1 MAKLKKCVTPGM
13 SEFDLADLN
22 AAKYNPRT
30 ISDEAMAGLT
40 KSIERFGCV
49 EPIVVNVRGGRNRI
63 VGGHQRL
70 KALLGL
76 GHRRA
81 TCVTVDCGD
90 AAEKLLNITLN
101 SQYLRGEFTDGLN
114 AVIASIR
121 SGIKNDQAL
130 LDLRIDKLSR
140 EIETAEPDAGDKDK
154 VPEQQYQVL
163 VECEDESAQKKLYE
177 RLRKQGYEC
186 RLLTL

>member
-40 KSIERFGCV
+40 KS
-49 EPIVVNVRGGRNRI
+49 NVRGGRNRI